1 MKAPRGKKKDWNV
14 IIYKKKNG
22 CIIGTVSGNS
32 VSDTNSNISV

>member
-22 CIIGTVSGNS
+22 CIIGTNKQQQRTYCSLVMN
-32 VSDTNSNISV
+32 